1 MSKEKQEKVVLDSIL
16 TKPDDKAFI
25 NRMVMDQ
32 DEDDFPKASEIE
44 VSAKYVDPFEP
55 PNWLDKVHFAYSW
68 VDLRDDIG
76 RHRALDTGFFKI
88 VTRTSSCIKGKIN
101 DRDFRDHGAVERQG
115 MILVFRPKDLD
126 EKLRTHSL
134 LKHGEMVDSISSG
147 KSGEGYEITHSKSK
161 EDRGGSGIDVYAYE
175 EAGVHAQ
182 TAADLK
188 PGNLQVK

>member
-1 MSKEKQEKVVLDSIL
+1 MSKEKAVLDKVL
-16 TKPDDKAFI
+16 TKPNDKDFI

-32 DEDDFPKASEIE
+32 NEDDFPKASEIE
-44 VSAKYVDPFEP
+44 VTAKYVDPFEP
-55 PNWLDKVHFAYSW
+55 PDWLDKDYFAYSW

-126 EKLRTHSL
+126 EKLRTHSV
-134 LKHGEMVDSISSG
+134 LKHGDMVSSISAG
-147 KSGEGYEITHSKSK
+147 KQESGYETTFSKSK
-161 EDRGGSGIDVYAYE
+161 EDTGSSGIDVYAYE
-175 EAGVHAQ
+175 EPGVHALE
-182 TAADLK
+182 AKDLK